1 MTAPKKGISNW
12 IKFGVP
18 VAVVVIVGAVLGG
31 VLGSR
36 AHNNNK
42 KSSTSSSGDTSSP
55 SGEAAASSA
64 AVVKNAVGVFPTG
77 TDSQYLLPLYPSTV
91 SSLGLAWL
99 SGAPFNLTPYTLD
112 QCCCIHLPHI
122 PPIR

>member
-1 MTAPKKGISNW
+1 MSPKKGLSNW

-36 AHNNNK
+36 AANNNK
-42 KSSTSSSGDTSSP
+42 NSSSSSQSDNSSP
-55 SGEAAASSA
+55 SASQAAAASSA
-64 AVVKNAVGVFPTG
+64 AAVKNAVGVYPTG

-91 SSLGLAWL
+91 CLLNSSNIDTG
-99 SGAPFNLTPYTLD
+99 
-112 QCCCIHLPHI
+112 
-122 PPIR
+122 